1 MRSRFF
7 WRGAASVSATG
18 KSARTSATARSKPR
32 APSCRTRLKRP
43 MNFAH
48 VGNDRLPAW
57 TKQRKRVPMQRRRAL
72 PRTAVR
78 RWRLDTVPVSGR
90 PAASRLEWQAI
101 QSQVRSRA
109 GWRCE
114 ACGRR
119 GRLDV
124 HHIIK
129 RSRGGS
135 DFDLDHLVA
144 LCRACHDQ
152 TDAPLVA
159 GRLMVTPLGD
169 GRFGFE
175 VMYGPAKYRWP

>member
-1 MRSRFF
+1 
-7 WRGAASVSATG
+7 
-18 KSARTSATARSKPR
+18 
-32 APSCRTRLKRP
+32 
-43 MNFAH
+43 
-48 VGNDRLPAW
+48 
-57 TKQRKRVPMQRRRAL
+57 MQRRRL
-72 PRTAVR
+72 LRRTAVR
-78 RWRLDTVPVSGR
+78 RRLLDTVPVSGR

-135 DFDLDHLVA
+135 DFNLDHLVA
-144 LCRACHDQ
+144 LCRTCHDQ
-152 TDAPLVA
+152 TDAPLAA
-159 GRLMVTPLGD
+159 GRLIVTPLGE

-175 VMYGPAKYRWP
+175 VMYGPAKYRWPSRASGHERPEVWGDRLPRLAARGR